1 MEEFLKQL
9 NLSEKAVLIYLES
22 LGQYPLTYSE
32 LHSMVSDLS
41 SEEFENILSELVNI
55 GILIPVNLQNPEFLS
70 SYLAIPPFNP
80 IMNYFANIDA
90 NLDSI
95 KNQLHQLLANSLKRI
110 FQENKLIE
118 LDTTFKTTQGIRKD
132 FEEDTII
139 QKQDIDDIVQ
149 GMENLKVIKEGLDNL
164 HQTIKGITQTQ
175 FASLIKTITSI
186 KTEIYKNLETL
197 ELKKMEPR
205 VKNTIED
212 VFKKSLDKVVGD
224 FTSKFHNMIE
234 DEFNNTI
241 ESLNNIVDS
250 SFQFRDDFK
259 MLLVN
264 MLNNFEIKIN
274 EIADL
279 VKEKRDHL
287 STELSNFE
295 QSIVNNFDQIIR
307 SSVDSVA
314 ALNKPIN
321 NVMKNYF
328 QAISSSNMA
337 QAQDIWFINTSPRIP
352 EEISNLISNSN
363 KNLLLILPRLE
374 KFLNLD
380 HFQNITAPLKIKV
393 ASSEAST
400 NSFVKKLKGIKNL
413 EYKTLKNENVVILK
427 EDENCAIIGVIQNI
441 TEDSANNFIGFGT
454 NYPPLI
460 KLLDPVIK
468 TTWVMASSDFH
479 QAPRSIG
486 IEGSKVSQTMKQ
498 TSTKPFKLKS
508 TPQFQDIKT
517 KPQFRPT
524 PPSTEVSNL
533 DNTKKTSIKPEVSNK
548 SSDLAQK
555 IQQQVSFTSRATPQ
569 AGDEAG
575 FIINN
580 AFTSLIQKLSQLK
593 GEEFSQELQKVADL
607 ILEKKGFSVTLH
619 KLRSTINKYKLQINM
634 LSENDINQ
642 IIAEIEEWKK
652 HLL

>member
-22 LGQYPLTYSE
+22 LGRYPLTYSE
-32 LHSMVSDLS
+32 LYSMVSDLS
-41 SEEFENILSELVNI
+41 SEEFENTLNELVNI
-55 GILIPVNLQNPEFLS
+55 GILIPVNPQNPKILS
-70 SYLAIPPFNP
+70 PYFAIPPFNP

-110 FQENKLIE
+110 FQENELIE
-118 LDTTFKTTQGIRKD
+118 LETTFNTTQEIRKD
-132 FEEDTII
+132 FEEETII

-149 GMENLKVIKEGLDNL
+149 GMENLKIIKEVLDNL

-175 FASLIKTITSI
+175 FANLIKTITNI

-197 ELKKMEPR
+197 ELKKMESR
-205 VKNTIED
+205 VKSTIED
-212 VFKKSLDKVVGD
+212 VFKKSLDRVVKD
-224 FTSKFHNMIE
+224 FTTNLHDIIE
-234 DEFNNTI
+234 NEFNNTI

-274 EIADL
+274 EIAEL
-279 VKEKRDHL
+279 VKVKRDNL
-287 STELSNFE
+287 SSELANFE
-295 QSIVNNFDQIIR
+295 QSIVNNFDKIIR
-307 SSVDSVA
+307 NSVDSVA
-314 ALNKPIN
+314 ALNKPVN
-321 NVMKNYF
+321 DVMKKYF
-328 QAISSSNMA
+328 QAIDSYDMA
-337 QAQDIWFINTSPRIP
+337 QNRDLWFINTSPRIP
-352 EEISNLISNSN
+352 EELSNLISNSTN
-363 KNLLLILPRLE
+363 NLLIILPKLE
-374 KFLNLD
+374 NFLNLED
-380 HFQNITAPLKIKV
+380 FQKITAPLKIKI

-400 NSFVKKLKGIKNL
+400 NSFVKKFKGIKNL
-413 EYKTLKNENVVILK
+413 EYKTLKNENIVILK
-427 EDENCAIIGVIQNI
+427 GDENCTIVGVIQNI
-441 TEDSANNFIGFGT
+441 NGDSVNKFIGFGT
-454 NYPPLI
+454 DYPPLI
-460 KLLDPVIK
+460 KLLDPLVK
-468 TTWVMASSDFH
+468 STWGIASSDLH
-479 QAPRSIG
+479 QTPKSIG
-486 IEGSKVSQTMKQ
+486 IEGPKITQTMKQ
-498 TSTKPFKLKS
+498 APTKPFKLKS
-508 TPQFQDIKT
+508 TPQFQDIGT
-517 KPQFRPT
+517 KPQFRPSAPT
-524 PPSTEVSNL
+524 IELPKLKEV
-533 DNTKKTSIKPEVSNK
+533 KETSIKAGVSDKPSEV
-548 SSDLAQK
+548 AQK
-555 IQQQVSFTSRATPQ
+555 LQQQVSFTSRTTPK

-580 AFTSLIQKLSQLK
+580 AFSSLIQKLSQLK

-607 ILEKKGFSVTLH
+607 ILETKGFSVTLH